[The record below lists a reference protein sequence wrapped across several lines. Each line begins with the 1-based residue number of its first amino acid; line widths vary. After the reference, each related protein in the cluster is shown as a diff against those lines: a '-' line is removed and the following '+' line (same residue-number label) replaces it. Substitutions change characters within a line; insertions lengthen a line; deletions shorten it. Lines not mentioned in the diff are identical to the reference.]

1 MFKNQKSEPTSAALD
16 RRSFVG
22 STIAAGFA
30 AAVAPT
36 GALWAQVVKTDSAG
50 LTAGTVQISR
60 ADGSLLSAY
69 RAAPAGRSNLPTILV
84 AHEIWGVHEYIQD
97 VCRRFAQLG
106 YLAIAPELFARQ
118 GDPRAYA
125 TNAEIIANVVSKVA
139 DRGVME
145 DFDACVDWAAT
156 QGGDRQKL
164 GITGFCRGGRYV
176 WLYASYGS
184 PQSQR
189 LKAAVSWYGQ
199 LSDPPTPITPTNP
212 LAVAQHIHAPVL
224 GLYGALD
231 QGIPLA
237 TVESMKS
244 LLKSGN
250 ESSQASQ
257 IVVYPDA
264 GHAFHADYRPSYQA
278 QAAEDG
284 WRRALDWFAR
294 HDVR

>member
-1 MFKNQKSEPTSAALD
+1 MLNHQKIELMPVGID
-16 RRSFVG
+16 RRTFVA

-36 GALWAQVVKTDSAG
+36 GALWAQVVKTETVG

-60 ADGSLLSAY
+60 PDGSLLPAY
-69 RAAPAGRSNLPTILV
+69 RAAPAGRFDLPTILV

-106 YLAIAPELFARQ
+106 YLAIAPELFVRQ

-199 LSDPPTPITPTNP
+199 LSDPPTPRTPTNP
-212 LAVAQHIHAPVL
+212 LAVAQQLHAPVL

-231 QGIPLA
+231 PGIPLA
-237 TVESMKS
+237 TVETMKA
-244 LLKSGN
+244 LLKSGG
-250 ESSQASQ
+250 EASQASQ

-294 HDVR
+294 HGVH